1 MYGLDIYYK
10 DYDNNKD
17 SNKNSNKNP
26 NKNSNKNSKKE
37 SDFGAVFLFL
47 ILSMFTCCTC
57 VGTCLR
63 NEVVHIL

>member
-26 NKNSNKNSKKE
+26 NKKSNKNSKKE
-37 SDFGAVFLFL
+37 SDFGPVFLFL
-47 ILSMFTCCTC
+47 ILSMFN
-57 VGTCLR
+57 VA
-63 NEVVHIL
+63 HA